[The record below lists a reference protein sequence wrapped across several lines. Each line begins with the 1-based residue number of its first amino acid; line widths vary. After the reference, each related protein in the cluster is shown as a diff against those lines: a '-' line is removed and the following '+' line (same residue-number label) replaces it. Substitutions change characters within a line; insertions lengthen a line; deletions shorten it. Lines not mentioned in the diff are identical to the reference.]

1 MSAATLIAG
10 KDLKLRVRDRSA
22 FIFGILAP
30 LVLAFVFNL
39 VFGSAFDATATG
51 LGLEY
56 GIVDLDQTEISLVF
70 NGVLEEVEADGALT
84 IEAFSSEASAKRAI
98 EDGEIDAYYLIGEGF
113 GREVATLGSPT
124 IRVIGDIDAPTS
136 TQIAASIAEQ
146 FGSGVEASQLAIG
159 TTATVTSSPITPEFL
174 DSLSGDPSSAAFSYQ
189 LEDVSAATKQLDTTT
204 YFAAGM
210 AIFFLFFTVQ
220 FGVLGLLEEEREG
233 TLVRLMA
240 APIGRSSVVGG
251 KAILAFALGLISMT
265 TLVVATSL
273 PFLLDA
279 NWGAPV
285 GVALLVV
292 AGVLSAVG
300 IMGLVASAAKTPE
313 GAGNLGAIIAVVLG
327 MLGGVF
333 FPLGQGDDLLSKL
346 TFLTPH
352 AWFMRGLADLADAAP
367 WTAALP
373 ATGALLVFAG
383 VTGSIGWVLLRR
395 RLER

>member
-1 MSAATLIAG
+1 VPAATLIAG

-22 FIFGILAP
+22 FIFGIIAP

-39 VFGSAFDATATG
+39 VFGNTFGAATG

-56 GIVDLDQTEISLVF
+56 GIVDLDQSQISQAF
-70 NGVLEEVEADGALT
+70 AGVLEEVEADGFLT
-84 IEAFSSEASAKRAI
+84 LQTYADEAAGEKAV
-98 EDGEIDAYYLIGEGF
+98 EEGEIDAFYLIEAGF
-113 GREVATLGSPT
+113 GEDIVTGGSPT
-124 IRVIGDIDAPTS
+124 IQVIGDIDAPTS
-136 TQIAASIAEQ
+136 TQIGASIAEQ
-146 FGSGVEASQLAIG
+146 YASGVDSAQLAIA
-159 TTATVTSSPITPEFL
+159 TTAELASSPITPEFIG
-174 DSLSGDPSSAAFSYQ
+174 SLSGEPRSAAFSYQ
-189 LEDVSAATKQLDTTT
+189 LQDVSAATRQLDATT

-220 FGVLGLLEEEREG
+220 FGVLGLLEEERDG

-240 APIGRSSVVGG
+240 APIGRLSVVGG
-251 KAILAFALGLISMT
+251 KAILAFSLGVISMS

-273 PFLLDA
+273 PFLLGAD
-279 NWGAPV
+279 WGAPF
-285 GVALLVV
+285 GVAGLLIT
-292 AGVLSAVG
+292 GVLAAVG

-313 GAGNLGAIIAVVLG
+313 GAGNLGAIIAVTLG

-352 AWFMRGLADLADAAP
+352 AWFMRGLGELADGAP

-373 ATGALLVFAG
+373 SMGALLLFAG
-383 VTGSIGWVLLRR
+383 VTGSVAWVLLRR
-395 RLER
+395 RLDR

>member
-1 MSAATLIAG
+1 LSAATQIAV

-22 FIFGILAP
+22 FIFGIVAP

-39 VFGSAFDATATG
+39 VFGSVFDATG

-56 GIVDLDQTEISLVF
+56 GMVDLDQSEISLRF
-70 NGVLEEVEADGALT
+70 GAVLEEVEADGVLT
-84 IEAFSSEASAKRAI
+84 IENYANEASAERAI
-98 EDGEIDAYYLIGEGF
+98 EDDEIDAYYLIEDDFGEG
-113 GREVATLGSPT
+113 VATFASPT
-124 IRVIGDIDAPTS
+124 ILVVGDIDAPTS
-136 TQIAASIAEQ
+136 TQIAASIAQQ
-146 FGSGVEASQLAIG
+146 FSIGVEATQLAIT
-159 TTATVTSSPITPEFL
+159 TTAIVTSSQITPQFVS
-174 DSLSGDPSSAAFSYQ
+174 SLSSDPSSAAFSYQ
-189 LEDVSAATKQLDTTT
+189 LEDVSAATKQLDGTT
-204 YFAAGM
+204 YFSAAM

-220 FGVLGLLEEEREG
+220 FGVLGLLEEERDG
-233 TLVRLMA
+233 TLARLKA
-240 APIGRSSVVGG
+240 APIGRLSVVGG
-251 KAILAFALGLISMT
+251 KAILAFLLGVISMT
-265 TLVVATSL
+265 TLVVATSV
-273 PFLLDA
+273 PFLLNAD
-279 NWGAPV
+279 WGAPF

-313 GAGNLGAIIAVVLG
+313 GAGNMGAIIAVVLG

-346 TFLTPH
+346 TLLTPH

-383 VTGSIGWVLLRR
+383 VTGSIGLVLLRR
-395 RLER
+395 RLDR

>member
-1 MSAATLIAG
+1 MSAAAQIAV

-22 FIFGILAP
+22 FIFGIVAP

-39 VFGSAFDATATG
+39 VFGSVFDATTG

-56 GIVDLDQTEISLVF
+56 GMVDLDQSEISLVF
-70 NGVLEEVEADGALT
+70 GGVLEEVEADGILT
-84 IEAFSSEASAKRAI
+84 IENYANEASAERAI
-98 EDGEIDAYYLIGEGF
+98 EDDEIDAYYLIEDGFGEG
-113 GREVATLGSPT
+113 VVTVGSPT
-124 IRVIGDIDAPTS
+124 IRVVGDIDAPTS
-136 TQIAASIAEQ
+136 TQIAASIAQQ
-146 FGSGVEASQLAIG
+146 FSIGVEAAQLGIA
-159 TTATVTSSPITPEFL
+159 TTAIMTSSQITPQL
-174 DSLSGDPSSAAFSYQ
+174 VGSPSGDPSSAAFSYQ
-189 LEDVSAATKQLDTTT
+189 LEDVSAATKQLDGTT
-204 YFAAGM
+204 YFSAAM

-220 FGVLGLLEEEREG
+220 FGVLGLLEEERDG
-233 TLVRLMA
+233 TLARLRA
-240 APIGRSSVVGG
+240 APIGRLSVVGG
-251 KAILAFALGLISMT
+251 KAILAFLLGVISMT
-265 TLVVATSL
+265 TLVVATSV
-273 PFLLDA
+273 PFLLNAD
-279 NWGAPV
+279 WGAPF

-313 GAGNLGAIIAVVLG
+313 GAGNMGAIIAVVLG

-373 ATGALLVFAG
+373 ATGALLIFAG
-383 VTGSIGWVLLRR
+383 ITGSIGWVLLRR

>member
-1 MSAATLIAG
+1 MSAAAQIAV

-22 FIFGILAP
+22 FIFGIVAP

-39 VFGSAFDATATG
+39 VFGSVFDATG

-56 GIVDLDQTEISLVF
+56 GMVDLDRSEISQRF
-70 NGVLEEVEADGALT
+70 GAVLEEVEADGILT
-84 IEAFSSEASAKRAI
+84 IENYANEASAERAI
-98 EDGEIDAYYLIGEGF
+98 EDDEIDAYYLIEDGFGEGVVTF
-113 GREVATLGSPT
+113 ASPT
-124 IRVIGDIDAPTS
+124 IRVVGDIDAPTS
-136 TQIAASIAEQ
+136 TQIAASIAQQ
-146 FGSGVEASQLAIG
+146 FSIGVEATQLAIT
-159 TTATVTSSPITPEFL
+159 TTAIVTSSQITPQFVI
-174 DSLSGDPSSAAFSYQ
+174 SLSGDPSSAAFSYQ
-189 LEDVSAATKQLDTTT
+189 LEDVSAATKQLDGTT
-204 YFAAGM
+204 YFSAAM

-220 FGVLGLLEEEREG
+220 FGVLGLLEEERDG
-233 TLVRLMA
+233 TLVRLKA
-240 APIGRSSVVGG
+240 APIGRLSVVGG
-251 KAILAFALGLISMT
+251 KAILAFLLGVISMT
-265 TLVVATSL
+265 TLVVATSV
-273 PFLLDA
+273 PFLLNAD
-279 NWGAPV
+279 WGAPF

-313 GAGNLGAIIAVVLG
+313 GAGNMGAIIAVVLG

-383 VTGSIGWVLLRR
+383 VTGSIGLVLLRR

>member
-1 MSAATLIAG
+1 MSAAAQIAV

-22 FIFGILAP
+22 FIFGIVAP

-39 VFGSAFDATATG
+39 VFGSVFDATG

-56 GIVDLDQTEISLVF
+56 GMVDLDRSEISQRF
-70 NGVLEEVEADGALT
+70 GAVLEEVEADGVLT
-84 IEAFSSEASAKRAI
+84 IENYANEASAERAI
-98 EDGEIDAYYLIGEGF
+98 EDDEIDAYYLIEDGFGEGVVT
-113 GREVATLGSPT
+113 VASPT
-124 IRVIGDIDAPTS
+124 IRVVGDIDAPTS
-136 TQIAASIAEQ
+136 TQIAASIAQQ
-146 FGSGVEASQLAIG
+146 FSIGVEATQLAIT
-159 TTATVTSSPITPEFL
+159 TTAIATSSQITPQFVN
-174 DSLSGDPSSAAFSYQ
+174 SLSGDPSSAAFSYQ
-189 LEDVSAATKQLDTTT
+189 LEDVSAATKQLDGTT
-204 YFAAGM
+204 YFSAAM

-220 FGVLGLLEEEREG
+220 FGVLGLLEEERDG
-233 TLVRLMA
+233 TLARLRA
-240 APIGRSSVVGG
+240 APIGRLSVVGG
-251 KAILAFALGLISMT
+251 KAILAFLLGVISMT
-265 TLVVATSL
+265 TLVVATSV
-273 PFLLDA
+273 PFLLNAD
-279 NWGAPV
+279 WGAPL

-346 TFLTPH
+346 TLLTPH

-383 VTGSIGWVLLRR
+383 VTGSIGLVLLRR

>member
-1 MSAATLIAG
+1 MSAAAQIAV

-22 FIFGILAP
+22 FIFGIVAP

-39 VFGSAFDATATG
+39 VFGSVFDATG

-56 GIVDLDQTEISLVF
+56 GMVDLDRSEISQRF
-70 NGVLEEVEADGALT
+70 GAVLEEVEADGVLT
-84 IEAFSSEASAKRAI
+84 IENYANEASAERAI
-98 EDGEIDAYYLIGEGF
+98 EDDEIDAYYLIEDGFGEGVVTF
-113 GREVATLGSPT
+113 AAPT
-124 IRVIGDIDAPTS
+124 IRVVGDIDAPTS
-136 TQIAASIAEQ
+136 TQIAASIAQQ
-146 FGSGVEASQLAIG
+146 FSIGVEATQLAIT
-159 TTATVTSSPITPEFL
+159 TTAIATSSQISPQFVN
-174 DSLSGDPSSAAFSYQ
+174 SLSGDPSSAAFSYQ
-189 LEDVSAATKQLDTTT
+189 LEDVSAATKQLDGTT
-204 YFAAGM
+204 YFSAAM

-220 FGVLGLLEEEREG
+220 FGVLGLLEEERDG
-233 TLVRLMA
+233 TLARLRA
-240 APIGRSSVVGG
+240 APIGRLSVVGG
-251 KAILAFALGLISMT
+251 KAILAFLLGVISMT
-265 TLVVATSL
+265 TLVVATSV
-273 PFLLDA
+273 PFLLNAD
-279 NWGAPV
+279 WGAPL

-346 TFLTPH
+346 TLLTPH

-383 VTGSIGWVLLRR
+383 VTGSIGLVLLRR

>member
-1 MSAATLIAG
+1 MIAAAQIAV

-22 FIFGILAP
+22 FIFGIVAP

-39 VFGSAFDATATG
+39 VFGSVFDATG

-56 GIVDLDQTEISLVF
+56 GMVDLDQSEISLRV
-70 NGVLEEVEADGALT
+70 GAVLEEVEADGVLT
-84 IEAFSSEASAKRAI
+84 MENYANEASAERAI
-98 EDGEIDAYYLIGEGF
+98 EDDEIDAYYLIEDGFGEGVVT
-113 GREVATLGSPT
+113 VASPT
-124 IRVIGDIDAPTS
+124 IRVVGDIDAPTS
-136 TQIAASIAEQ
+136 TQIAASIAQQ
-146 FGSGVEASQLAIG
+146 FSIGVEATQLAIT
-159 TTATVTSSPITPEFL
+159 TTAIVTSSQITPQFVS
-174 DSLSGDPSSAAFSYQ
+174 SLSSDPSSAAFSYQ
-189 LEDVSAATKQLDTTT
+189 LENVSAATKQLDGTT
-204 YFAAGM
+204 YFSAAM

-220 FGVLGLLEEEREG
+220 FGVLGLLEEERDG
-233 TLVRLMA
+233 TLARLKA
-240 APIGRSSVVGG
+240 APIGRLSVVGG
-251 KAILAFALGLISMT
+251 KAILAFLLGVISMT
-265 TLVVATSL
+265 TLVVATSV
-273 PFLLDA
+273 PFLLNAD
-279 NWGAPV
+279 WGAPF

-313 GAGNLGAIIAVVLG
+313 GAGNMGAIIAVVLG

-383 VTGSIGWVLLRR
+383 VTGSIGLVLLRR

>member
-1 MSAATLIAG
+1 MSAAAQIAV

-22 FIFGILAP
+22 FIFGIVAP

-39 VFGSAFDATATG
+39 VFGSVFDATG

-56 GIVDLDQTEISLVF
+56 GMVDLDRSEISQRF
-70 NGVLEEVEADGALT
+70 GAVLEEVEADGVLT
-84 IEAFSSEASAKRAI
+84 IENYANEASAERAI
-98 EDGEIDAYYLIGEGF
+98 EDDEIDAYYLIEDGFGEGVVT
-113 GREVATLGSPT
+113 VASPT
-124 IRVIGDIDAPTS
+124 IRVVGDIAAPTS
-136 TQIAASIAEQ
+136 TQIAASIAQQ
-146 FGSGVEASQLAIG
+146 FSIGVEATQLAIT
-159 TTATVTSSPITPEFL
+159 TTAIVTSSQITPQFVS
-174 DSLSGDPSSAAFSYQ
+174 SLSSDPSSAAFSYQ
-189 LEDVSAATKQLDTTT
+189 LEDVSAATKQLDGTT
-204 YFAAGM
+204 YFSAAM

-220 FGVLGLLEEEREG
+220 FGVLGLLEEERDG
-233 TLVRLMA
+233 TLARLKA
-240 APIGRSSVVGG
+240 APIGRLSVVGG
-251 KAILAFALGLISMT
+251 KAILAFLLGVISMT
-265 TLVVATSL
+265 TLVVATSV
-273 PFLLDA
+273 PFLLNAD
-279 NWGAPV
+279 WGAPF

-313 GAGNLGAIIAVVLG
+313 GAGNMGAIIAVVLG

-383 VTGSIGWVLLRR
+383 VTGSIGLVLLRR

>member
-1 MSAATLIAG
+1 MSAAAQIAV

-22 FIFGILAP
+22 FIFGIVAP

-39 VFGSAFDATATG
+39 VFGSVFDATG

-56 GIVDLDQTEISLVF
+56 GMVDLDQSEISLVF
-70 NGVLEEVEADGALT
+70 GGVLEEVEADGILT
-84 IEAFSSEASAKRAI
+84 IENYANEASAERAI
-98 EDGEIDAYYLIGEGF
+98 EDDEIDAYYLIEDGFGEG
-113 GREVATLGSPT
+113 VVTVGSPT
-124 IRVIGDIDAPTS
+124 IHVVGDIDAPTS
-136 TQIAASIAEQ
+136 TQIAASIAKQ
-146 FGSGVEASQLAIG
+146 FSIGVEATQLAIA
-159 TTATVTSSPITPEFL
+159 TTAIVTSSQITPQFV

-189 LEDVSAATKQLDTTT
+189 LEDVSTATKQLDGTT
-204 YFAAGM
+204 YFSAAM

-220 FGVLGLLEEEREG
+220 FGVLGLLEEERDG
-233 TLVRLMA
+233 TLARLKA
-240 APIGRSSVVGG
+240 APIGRLSVVGG
-251 KAILAFALGLISMT
+251 KAILAFLLGVISMT
-265 TLVVATSL
+265 TLVVATSV
-273 PFLLDA
+273 PFLLNAD
-279 NWGAPV
+279 WGAPF
-285 GVALLVV
+285 GVALLVI

-313 GAGNLGAIIAVVLG
+313 GAGNMGAIIAVVLG

-373 ATGALLVFAG
+373 ATGALLIFAG

-395 RLER
+395 RL

>member
-1 MSAATLIAG
+1 LSAATQIAV

-22 FIFGILAP
+22 FIFGIVAP

-39 VFGSAFDATATG
+39 VFGSVFDATG

-56 GIVDLDQTEISLVF
+56 GMVDLDQSEISLRF
-70 NGVLEEVEADGALT
+70 GAVLEEVEADGVLT
-84 IEAFSSEASAKRAI
+84 IENYANEASAERAI
-98 EDGEIDAYYLIGEGF
+98 EDDEIDAYYLIEDGFGEGVETF
-113 GREVATLGSPT
+113 ASPT
-124 IRVIGDIDAPTS
+124 IRVVGDIDAPTS
-136 TQIAASIAEQ
+136 TQIAASIAQQ
-146 FGSGVEASQLAIG
+146 FSIGVEATQLAIT
-159 TTATVTSSPITPEFL
+159 TTAIVTSSQITPQFVS
-174 DSLSGDPSSAAFSYQ
+174 SLSSDPSSAAFSYQ
-189 LEDVSAATKQLDTTT
+189 LEDVSAATKQLDGTT
-204 YFAAGM
+204 YFSAAM

-220 FGVLGLLEEEREG
+220 FGVLGLLEEERDG
-233 TLVRLMA
+233 TLARLKA
-240 APIGRSSVVGG
+240 APIGRLSVVGG
-251 KAILAFALGLISMT
+251 KAILAFLLGVISMT
-265 TLVVATSL
+265 TLVVATSV
-273 PFLLDA
+273 PFLLNAD
-279 NWGAPV
+279 WGAPF

-313 GAGNLGAIIAVVLG
+313 GAGNMGAIIAVVLG

-346 TFLTPH
+346 TLLTPH

-383 VTGSIGWVLLRR
+383 VTGSIGLVLLRR
-395 RLER
+395 RLDR

>member
-56 GIVDLDQTEISLVF
+56 GIVDLDQSEISLVF
-70 NGVLEEVEADGALT
+70 SGVLEEVEADGVLT

-98 EDGEIDAYYLIGEGF
+98 EDGE
-113 GREVATLGSPT
+113 
-124 IRVIGDIDAPTS
+124 IDAPTS

-159 TTATVTSSPITPEFL
+159 TTATVTSSPVTPEFL

-265 TLVVATSL
+265 TLVAATSL

-373 ATGALLVFAG
+373 AMGALLVFAG

>member
-1 MSAATLIAG
+1 MIAAAQIAV

-22 FIFGILAP
+22 FIFGIVAP

-39 VFGSAFDATATG
+39 VFGSVFDATG
-51 LGLEY
+51 LGLDY
-56 GIVDLDQTEISLVF
+56 GMVDLDQAEISLRF
-70 NGVLEEVEADGALT
+70 GAVLEEVEADGVLT
-84 IEAFSSEASAKRAI
+84 IEDYANEASAERAI
-98 EDGEIDAYYLIGEGF
+98 GDDEIDAYYLIEDGFGEGVVT
-113 GREVATLGSPT
+113 VASPT
-124 IRVIGDIDAPTS
+124 IRVVGDIDAPTS
-136 TQIAASIAEQ
+136 TQIAASIAQQ
-146 FGSGVEASQLAIG
+146 FSIGVEATQLAIT
-159 TTATVTSSPITPEFL
+159 TTAIVTSSQITPQFVS
-174 DSLSGDPSSAAFSYQ
+174 SLSSDPSSAAFSYQ
-189 LEDVSAATKQLDTTT
+189 LEDVSAATKQLDGTT
-204 YFAAGM
+204 YFSAAM

-220 FGVLGLLEEEREG
+220 FGVLGLLEEERDG
-233 TLVRLMA
+233 TLARLKA
-240 APIGRSSVVGG
+240 APIGRLSVVGG
-251 KAILAFALGLISMT
+251 KAILAFLLGVISMT
-265 TLVVATSL
+265 TLVVATSV
-273 PFLLDA
+273 PFLLNAD
-279 NWGAPV
+279 WGAPF

-313 GAGNLGAIIAVVLG
+313 GAGNMGAIIAVVLG

-383 VTGSIGWVLLRR
+383 VTGSIGLVLLRR